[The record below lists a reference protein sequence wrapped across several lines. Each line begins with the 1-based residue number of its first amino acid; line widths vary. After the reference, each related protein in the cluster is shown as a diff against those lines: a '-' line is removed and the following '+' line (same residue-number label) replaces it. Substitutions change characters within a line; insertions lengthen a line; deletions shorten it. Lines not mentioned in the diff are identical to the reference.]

1 MRLFNRFL
9 TIILSVG
16 FIPVLPI
23 FIFLVYYHTQGKE
36 NIFKYHENIA
46 KLSARSAYENLY
58 QFSMRLSNY
67 DPVVKYY
74 SSEKFVKDVL
84 SNNPDLIL
92 AALLDKNGKQISMT
106 SVPFLKKLYDFIDIS
121 GELYFQK
128 IKKDRNPIIG
138 DFRMMKDMPVASV
151 VYPLKNG
158 NYIYAIVNLEE
169 IFANIYSQ
177 NIGKGGNIYFS
188 SITGQIFGNSQ
199 AMPVINYS
207 EIAKLFSKNDGQIK
221 TLSGEN
227 ESYIGAFARVGDM
240 DLYVLTLQDES
251 YAFRELNLITSTFL
265 FFILSLLTV
274 FYFISMISAAQIANP
289 INRLIEAAKRVSNGD
304 FSRAV
309 KTDSRIR
316 EIGNLISTFN
326 SMMAKLNKYQE
337 MQFEKILDEKEKLE
351 LLTSLINDGII
362 LCDFTGHPIYI
373 NQLAK
378 TLAMEM
384 DKDMDCGIRK
394 LIGNFAKAKN
404 NIKLQSFK
412 NSFFTMSMKVSKP
425 FRENPLVFVIIRDIT
440 AEMKLQ
446 AVKEDFF
453 RSVAHDIRAPLL
465 NIQGYVKLLSFDN
478 ENVKKKEYLKGLEE
492 ENQRIFKLVESV
504 LDMARLESG
513 AIKLNLKKVNLKTF
527 FADIVERFRPVIEDK
542 NIKVDIDCDE
552 NIQWLLDE
560 ELFERVIY
568 NIFSN
573 ACKFVSGNGKIA
585 FEAKINEKKELLIKI
600 EDNGPGMSDDK
611 LDKIFNKFTGYDP
624 NSFGLG
630 LSIAKA
636 AVELH
641 NGVIWA
647 ESEVGKGSAFF
658 IKLKAKE
665 S

>member
-265 FFILSLLTV
+265 FFILSLL
-274 FYFISMISAAQIANP
+274 A
-289 INRLIEAAKRVSNGD
+289 L
-304 FSRAV
+304 
-309 KTDSRIR
+309 
-316 EIGNLISTFN
+316 LISVP
-326 SMMAKLNKYQE
+326 NK
-337 MQFEKILDEKEKLE
+337 
-351 LLTSLINDGII
+351 
-362 LCDFTGHPIYI
+362 
-373 NQLAK
+373 
-378 TLAMEM
+378 
-384 DKDMDCGIRK
+384 
-394 LIGNFAKAKN
+394 
-404 NIKLQSFK
+404 
-412 NSFFTMSMKVSKP
+412 
-425 FRENPLVFVIIRDIT
+425 
-440 AEMKLQ
+440 
-446 AVKEDFF
+446 
-453 RSVAHDIRAPLL
+453 
-465 NIQGYVKLLSFDN
+465 
-478 ENVKKKEYLKGLEE
+478 
-492 ENQRIFKLVESV
+492 
-504 LDMARLESG
+504 
-513 AIKLNLKKVNLKTF
+513 
-527 FADIVERFRPVIEDK
+527 
-542 NIKVDIDCDE
+542 
-552 NIQWLLDE
+552 
-560 ELFERVIY
+560 
-568 NIFSN
+568 
-573 ACKFVSGNGKIA
+573 
-585 FEAKINEKKELLIKI
+585 
-600 EDNGPGMSDDK
+600 
-611 LDKIFNKFTGYDP
+611 
-624 NSFGLG
+624 
-630 LSIAKA
+630 
-636 AVELH
+636 
-641 NGVIWA
+641 
-647 ESEVGKGSAFF
+647 
-658 IKLKAKE
+658 
-665 S
+665 